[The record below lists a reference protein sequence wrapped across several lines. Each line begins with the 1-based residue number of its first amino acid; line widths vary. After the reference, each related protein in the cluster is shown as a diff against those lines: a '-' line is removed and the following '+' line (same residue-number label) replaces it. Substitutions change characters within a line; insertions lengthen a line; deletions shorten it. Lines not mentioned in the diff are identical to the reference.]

1 MLKSSDCVALSKD
14 IILSLQK
21 PHTMSRIELKD
32 IRIYANHGCLSEE
45 EKIGSHY
52 LVNLSVDCDLTQASK
67 TDNLEDTIDYVG
79 LNAIVKK
86 QMGIRAKLLETVG
99 NKIIEDIL
107 SSFSQVT
114 KVSVTVSKLNPPI
127 GGDVKQVSVTMSS

>member
-1 MLKSSDCVALSKD
+1 MAVSKD

-21 PHTMSRIELKD
+21 PHTMSCIELKD

-67 TDNLEDTIDYVG
+67 TDNLEDTVDYVG

-99 NKIIEDIL
+99 DRIIKNIL
-107 SSFSQVT
+107 ASFSGVSH
-114 KVSVTVSKLNPPI
+114 VSVTVSKLNPPI
-127 GGDVKQVSVTMSS
+127 GGDVKQVSVTMTS

>member
-1 MLKSSDCVALSKD
+1 MALSKH

-21 PHTMSRIELKD
+21 PYIMSCIELKD
-32 IRIYANHGCLSEE
+32 IRIYANHGCLTEE

-52 LVNLSVDCDLTQASK
+52 LVNLKVECDLAQAAK
-67 TDNLEDTIDYVG
+67 TDALEDTIDYVG

-99 NKIIEDIL
+99 YRIIKNIL
-107 SSFSQVT
+107 DSFSGVAH
-114 KVSVTVSKLNPPI
+114 VSVTVSKLNPPI
-127 GGDVKQVSVTMSS
+127 GGDVERVSVTMTS